1 MKIKDTDSFIQI
13 QKIKDLSKND
23 SILNKNEKKELLN
36 KSTELK
42 LQQDTV
48 LISEDAKEKLNEY
61 NKNYFNESK
70 VNDIKERLMNGSY
83 KIDTDS
89 IAKKIIAFEF

>member
-1 MKIKDTDSFIQI
+1 MKIKDSDSFIQI